1 MKTHVNLSIEKD
13 LVKQIKAYA
22 KKRQTSVS
30 ALVEEYFNKLVRPV
44 KKSNIID
51 LVESLEKPNID
62 ENIDLKKAF
71 YDQQS
76 VRIRT
81 AD

>member
-22 KKRQTSVS
+22 EKKQTSVS
-30 ALVEEYFNKLVRPV
+30 DLVEEYFSKVVRPV
-44 KKSNIID
+44 KKSNIIS
-51 LVESLEKPNID
+51 LIEGLEKPKIE

-71 YDQQS
+71 YEQQS
-76 VRIRT
+76 SKYGF
-81 AD
+81 